1 MFIVSCNVS
10 ILYCR
15 GVQGVMQHAVSYQNE
30 ITIIHYTFKSLG
42 SILHVYDFWGRKSF
56 TSFFMFLKVVINK

>member
-15 GVQGVMQHAVSYQNE
+15 GVQGVMQYAVSYQDE
-30 ITIIHYTFKSLG
+30 ITNTFKSLG
-42 SILHVYDFWGRKSF
+42 SILHVYDFWGRKILHVSSCF
-56 TSFFMFLKVVINK
+56 